1 MIRMEPRS
9 KRQETEKLGELLGK
23 NFDGADIA
31 MTVTYDPKRTQRTHW
46 LKTLPLYFRA
56 MKDGLKNFEVR
67 KDDRDFETGDILVLQ
82 EYLPEQDTRTG
93 YEIVKRVK
101 YLLRD
106 PEYCKEGY
114 VVMSLEDVRP
124 PERATY
130 WEKKKFVEG
139 PLQELCR
146 AAAGQ
151 VVKLDY
157 IAVDR
162 NGYTDERV
170 TVRIGGGYP
179 LYINVSENSLLAI
192 AAEVLRAIC

>member
-1 MIRMEPRS
+1 M
-9 KRQETEKLGELLGK
+9 
-23 NFDGADIA
+23 
-31 MTVTYDPKRTQRTHW
+31 
-46 LKTLPLYFRA
+46 
-56 MKDGLKNFEVR
+56 
-67 KDDRDFETGDILVLQ
+67 
-82 EYLPEQDTRTG
+82 PEQDARTG
-93 YEIVKRVK
+93 NEIVKRVK
-101 YLLRD
+101 YLIRD
-106 PEYCKEGY
+106 PEFCKEGY
-114 VVMSLEDVRP
+114 VVMGLEDVRT

-162 NGYTDERV
+162 TCRVTDERV
-170 TVRIGGGYP
+170 TVRLGGGYP
-179 LYINVSENSLLAI
+179 LYINVAGNSLLAI

>member
-1 MIRMEPRS
+1 MIRMEPR
-9 KRQETEKLGELLGK
+9 TEVDPELK
-23 NFDGADIA
+23 
-31 MTVTYDPKRTQRTHW
+31 PRTHW

-56 MKDGLKNFEVR
+56 MKDGLKDFEVR

-82 EYLPEQDTRTG
+82 EYLPEQDARTG

-114 VVMSLEDVRP
+114 VVMGLEDVRP

-162 NGYTDERV
+162 TPDYMDERV

-179 LYINVSENSLLAI
+179 LYINVSGNSLLAI